1 MQGRDRVG
9 ATRRRATPAHFA
21 RRHGHRNPI
30 ALEPIALEPN
40 GEDMNGQY
48 VNGRSVNDRGSV
60 NGASAAGRS
69 AAGRSADGRSAD
81 GRSTDGRS
89 AGVRNA
95 AGESTAGGHPGEDF
109 LDGFEQ
115 VLADAAPT
123 GRRLTRDEIESRRAL
138 GARAAE
144 AGHGWRSL
152 VRAHLVAGRDNWPRA
167 ADPDSV
173 LAVIEQAVDAFAD
186 GYERAQRLVVR
197 KEEAARREFI
207 DDLLHGRGDPGQ
219 LAARS
224 ERFGLRLSRAHAVA
238 VAEGPEKYDETDPVP
253 RQVASELFAR
263 FENRRILFT
272 TKDGRMVCIAP
283 GDQDDVLTH
292 FAKRSYAATGRAQV
306 AIGRSRPGTVG
317 IGHSY
322 EEALNALDVAQRMGL
337 EEPLLR
343 AADLLV
349 FPVLARDRQALVD
362 LVSSTLGSLEQ
373 ARGGAQPLLD
383 TLTAYFD
390 TGCVAAST
398 ARRLSLSVRALTY
411 RLARVHTLTGA
422 DPTDPTDRYTLQT
435 AVIGARLLDWPTR
448 PLSSTEASP

>member
-1 MQGRDRVG
+1 MTVQHTSE
-9 ATRRRATPAHFA
+9 A
-21 RRHGHRNPI
+21 
-30 ALEPIALEPN
+30 
-40 GEDMNGQY
+40 Y
-48 VNGRSVNDRGSV
+48 
-60 NGASAAGRS
+60 
-69 AAGRSADGRSAD
+69 
-81 GRSTDGRS
+81 
-89 AGVRNA
+89 
-95 AGESTAGGHPGEDF
+95 
-109 LDGFEQ
+109 LDGFERI
-115 VLADAAPT
+115 LADAAAT

-144 AGHGWRSL
+144 AGHGWRPL
-152 VRAHLVAGRDNWPRA
+152 IRAHLAAGRACRPGQ

-173 LAVIEQAVDAFAD
+173 LSVIEQAVDAFAD

-207 DDLLHGRGDPGQ
+207 DDLLQGRGDPGR

-238 VAEGPEKYDETDPVP
+238 VAAGPDKYDETDPVP
-253 RQVASELFAR
+253 RQVAGALFAR

-292 FAKRSYAATGRAQV
+292 FAKHAYAATGGSQV
-306 AIGRSRPGTVG
+306 AIGRPRPGTIG

-322 EEALNALDVAQRMGL
+322 EEALNALDVARRMGL
-337 EEPLLR
+337 DDPLLR

-362 LVSSTLGSLEQ
+362 LVHSTLGPLEQ
-373 ARGGAQPLLD
+373 ARGGARPLLD

-390 TGCVAAST
+390 TGCVAAAT

-411 RLARVHTLTGA
+411 RLERVHTLTGHDPA
-422 DPTDPTDRYTLQT
+422 DPAQRYILQT
-435 AVIGARLLDWPTR
+435 AAIGARLLEWPTR
-448 PLSSTEASP
+448 PLHSTDASP